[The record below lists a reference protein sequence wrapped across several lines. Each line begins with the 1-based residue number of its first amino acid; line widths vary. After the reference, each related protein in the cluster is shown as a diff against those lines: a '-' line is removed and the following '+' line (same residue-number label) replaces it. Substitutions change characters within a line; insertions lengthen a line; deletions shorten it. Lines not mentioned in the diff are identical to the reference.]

1 MSESSLIS
9 HMPKPLYSYAMKPII
24 SDCEMRHENPKQNSI
39 QREEVAVIVELGK
52 VYKIFSE
59 SHFVYGTATLGW
71 PG

>member
-9 HMPKPLYSYAMKPII
+9 HVPKPLYSYASKLVI
-24 SDCEMRHENPKQNSI
+24 SGGEMTSRTRRKNSI
-39 QREEVAVIVELGK
+39 RREEVAVIVELGK
-52 VYKIFSE
+52 VYKIFLE